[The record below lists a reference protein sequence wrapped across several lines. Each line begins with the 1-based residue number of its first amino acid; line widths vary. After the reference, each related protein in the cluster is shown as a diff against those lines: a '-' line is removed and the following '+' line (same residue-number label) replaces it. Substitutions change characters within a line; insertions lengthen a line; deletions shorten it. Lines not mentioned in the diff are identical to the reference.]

1 MPVGGR
7 AEKSRAEKVKFRDGS
22 TDTGP
27 MDQMRDGGVAGRA
40 ARSFPGGQVRLPRL
54 NEDRSK
60 GPQIDMVDT
69 AFIGGG
75 TATVLKEEPSGF
87 TGYYTYESLFDE
99 PAEGDDDFRG
109 ESPYDVLRVTPTASW
124 SEIVTAHRTLVK
136 EFHPDRFVDHPAEVV
151 AQAEVEIKRINRAYG
166 ELQQLRTS
174 ADRRTGGD
182 RRQNPR

>member
-1 MPVGGR
+1 
-7 AEKSRAEKVKFRDGS
+7 
-22 TDTGP
+22 

-54 NEDRSK
+54 NEDRTK

-75 TATVLKEEPSGF
+75 TATVLQEAPSGF

-124 SEIVTAHRTLVK
+124 SEIVFSFTPTPGILISALV
-136 EFHPDRFVDHPAEVV
+136 FAGFMGLCGGFFPAL
-151 AQAEVEIKRINRAYG
+151 QAARISPVRAMR
-166 ELQQLRTS
+166 E
-174 ADRRTGGD
+174 
-182 RRQNPR
+182 